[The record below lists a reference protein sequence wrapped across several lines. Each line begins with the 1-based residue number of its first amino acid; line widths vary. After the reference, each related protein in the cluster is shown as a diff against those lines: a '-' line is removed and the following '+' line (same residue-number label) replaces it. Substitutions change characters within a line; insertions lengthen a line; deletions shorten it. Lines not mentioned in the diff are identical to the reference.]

1 MRSLSYPLFLGTLI
15 FAPLAFGSVETWSIA
30 LVEILVFLTSLAY
43 CFETR
48 HNSQAFLKVPG
59 ILPLFLLL
67 LLMWLQVIPLPP
79 ALVKFIAP
87 GIYQAYAPILD
98 IQDKT
103 QWIPFT
109 VNQKSTLLEAL
120 RITSY
125 VFFYVLTVQ
134 LLSRKELLGKTIKII
149 AGLATAI
156 AFFAVLQKFT
166 SPDLIYWFRPAPENS
181 SPMGPWV
188 YRNHYAGFM
197 ELLFP
202 LVLALFFFYR
212 PKFSNQQSFRSKLVS
227 IFSSPSSNIQFFL
240 GFSVVLILASIF
252 IGLSRGGIIAANLG
266 LFFFLLLLTR
276 KSRNS
281 GRILPLVF
289 LGSVM
294 LAVTW
299 FGWDPILTRF
309 NAMTTETGVLTQ
321 SRFSIWIN
329 CAPLIKDFLFTG
341 SGFGTFINVF
351 PQYSTI
357 PDSLIYDHAHNDYL
371 ELITDGGLIG
381 FLLAAWFVIIVFR
394 NGFKKLSLRR
404 ESFSILLIIGSL
416 TSLFSILIH
425 SFTDFNMHNG
435 ANGLYFFFLCGVLI
449 SAGNTRL
456 HYRNRATLLQK
467 TDPKWK
473 LSYLIAL
480 PLLLV
485 TITFQGGILKAKQ
498 QHGEA
503 SQIYLSPQLSETI
516 LQKQLTIINKT
527 IQLDP
532 LEGLYSSYKGTLLSY
547 LDQSESALTSY
558 LQAAHKD
565 PLEGAYLQEIGLS
578 LPQEDNGVASLLM
591 TEGSKRGLNK
601 EQFTFVL
608 AEWYLAQDKR
618 QQAIAILQ
626 QGAERFPSIAE
637 NLPQF
642 FLLYKFSKEEIITSL
657 PPHPPTWIA
666 LGKFL
671 EKVGQLEESEY
682 YLSHALDYLDQ
693 EETIKPSYFM
703 QLYSFYRRQKR
714 TDDAINTLKLGIQWL
729 PNYAPFHIYLGD
741 YYKQQNIPYRAK
753 EEYEQALILEP
764 SNEKIRKRLQSIK

>member
-1 MRSLSYPLFLGTLI
+1 MRSLSYPLFLGTLF

-30 LVEILVFLTSLAY
+30 LVEILIFLTSLAY

-48 HNSQAFLKVPG
+48 HTSQAFLKVPG

-87 GIYQAYAPILD
+87 GIYQAYAPILG
-98 IQDKT
+98 IQDTT
-103 QWIPFT
+103 QWIPLT

-166 SPDLIYWFRPAPENS
+166 SPDLIYWFRSAPES
-181 SPMGPWV
+181 ASPVGPWI

-227 IFSSPSSNIQFFL
+227 IFSSPASNIQFFL
-240 GFSVVLILASIF
+240 GFSVILILSSIF

-266 LFFFLLLLTR
+266 LFFFLILLTR
-276 KSRNS
+276 KSSNS
-281 GRILPLVF
+281 GRTLPLAF
-289 LGSVM
+289 FGSVL

-309 NAMTTETGVLTQ
+309 NATTTGTGALTDG
-321 SRFSIWIN
+321 RLLIWID

-357 PDSLIYDHAHNDYL
+357 PSSLIYDHAHNDYL
-371 ELITDGGLIG
+371 ELITDGGIIG

-404 ESFSILLIIGSL
+404 ESFSILLIIGGL

-449 SAGNTRL
+449 SAGNTRI

-467 TDPKWK
+467 TTPKWK

-480 PLLLV
+480 PLLLAA
-485 TITFQGGILKAKQ
+485 ISFQGGILKAKQ
-498 QHGEA
+498 QYREA
-503 SQIYLSPQLSETI
+503 SQMYLSPQLSEAV
-516 LQKQLTIINKT
+516 LQKQLSKINKA

-532 LEGLYSSYKGTLLSY
+532 LEGLYSSYKGTLFSY
-547 LDQSESALTSY
+547 LEQNESALTSY

-565 PLEGAYLQEIGLS
+565 PLEGAYLQEIGLF
-578 LPQEDNGVASLLM
+578 LPQKDNELASLLM

-601 EQFTFVL
+601 EQFIFVL
-608 AEWYLAQDKR
+608 AEWYLAQDER
-618 QQAIAILQ
+618 QQAIAVLQ
-626 QGAERFPSIAE
+626 QGAERFPSIAK
-637 NLPQF
+637 NLPSF
-642 FLLYKFSKEEIITSL
+642 FLFYKFSREEIITSL
-657 PPHPPTWIA
+657 PPQTSTWIT
-666 LGKFL
+666 LGTFL
-671 EKVGQLEESEY
+671 EKAGQLEESEY
-682 YLSHALDYLDQ
+682 YRSHALDYLDR
-693 EETIKPSYFM
+693 EETIKPGYFM
-703 QLYSFYRRQKR
+703 QLYSFYRKQKR

-729 PNYAPFHIYLGD
+729 PDYARFHIYLGD

-753 EEYEQALILEP
+753 EEYEQALMLEP
-764 SNEKIRKRLQSIK
+764 GNEKIRKRLQSIK